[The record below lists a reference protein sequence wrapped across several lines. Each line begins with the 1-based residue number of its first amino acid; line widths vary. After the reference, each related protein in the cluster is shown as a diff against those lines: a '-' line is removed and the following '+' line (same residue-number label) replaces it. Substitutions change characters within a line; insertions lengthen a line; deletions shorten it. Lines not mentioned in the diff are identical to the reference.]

1 MQIKLFVTGP
11 FEVNS
16 YVVFEKSSL
25 KGFVVDPGQ
34 SPENIIHFIKNND
47 IDIRFIVN
55 THGHVDHIQGNAEIS
70 REFNIPIYIGR
81 HDAAMLEDPVLNLS
95 SFLSEPVYSPP
106 AKRLL
111 DDKDEIKLSNFSFQ
125 VLHTPGHTAGSISL
139 YKKDALICGDVLF
152 LNSIGRTDFP
162 GSDNET
168 LINSINNK
176 IMVLPQTTEV
186 YPGHGP
192 LTSVAR
198 EKKYN
203 PFLR

>member
-16 YVVFEKSSL
+16 YIVFDKNSL
-25 KGFVVDPGQ
+25 EGFIVDPGQ
-34 SPENIIHFIKNND
+34 SPEKMIRFVKNNN
-47 IDIRFIVN
+47 INICFIIN
-55 THGHVDHIQGNAEIS
+55 THGHVDHIGGNAEVS
-70 REFNIPIYIGR
+70 QEFDIPIYIGR
-81 HDAAMLEDPVLNLS
+81 HDAAMLEDPQLNLS
-95 SFLSEPVYSPP
+95 SFLSEPVHSPP

-111 DDKDEIKLSNFSFQ
+111 DDEDEIKLSNLSFR

-139 YKKDALICGDVLF
+139 YTKDILICGDVLF

-162 GSDNET
+162 GSDHET
-168 LINSINNK
+168 LINSINSK
-176 IMVLPQTTEV
+176 IMVLPHTTEV